1 MKPSFIF
8 VVLFSFAVLTAAP
21 VRVVSL
27 SPALTDAVVLI
38 GGVKQLAGKSSACSA
53 PETKNIPVAG
63 NMGYPDVEKIIRLN
77 VDYVISDT
85 RHPGGRWQLLE
96 LAGIKTVFL
105 PGEKLAD
112 FPDNLRK
119 LGKLL
124 KLEKQSGIAAE
135 NFETQIAQLRQS
147 IPKDKVR
154 ALIVFAVAPAV
165 SCSKKSFIDEALT
178 LAGVENIC
186 SDGKRAYFVVPSEYI
201 LRQMPEVII
210 SAGVPEKAVKDFF
223 ARQEFRHL
231 PAVKNNR
238 IIFID
243 PDKFC
248 RAGKDL
254 PQAIKALRQE
264 IFQQMVSPGA
274 AVLPSK

>member
-1 MKPSFIF
+1 MICFC
-8 VVLFSFAVLTAAP
+8 FAVLSAQA
-21 VRVVSL
+21 VKVVSL
-27 SPALTDAVVLI
+27 SPALTDAVILL
-38 GGVKQLAGKSSACSA
+38 GGVKQLAGRSSACNA
-53 PETKNIPVAG
+53 PGSENILVAG
-63 NMGYPDVEKIIRLN
+63 NMGNPDVEKIIRLKP
-77 VDYVISDT
+77 DYVISDT
-85 RHPGGRWQLLE
+85 RHPGGRWQLLS

-105 PGEKLAD
+105 PGEKLSD

-124 KLEKQSGIAAE
+124 ALEESGRIAAN

-147 IPKDKVR
+147 VPKAKVR

-165 SCSKKSFIDEALT
+165 SCSKKSFIDEALN

-186 SDGKRAYFVVPSEYI
+186 ADGKRSYFVVPSEYI

-210 SAGVPEKAVKDFF
+210 SAGVPEAAVKSFF
-223 ARQEFRHL
+223 ERQEFRHI
-231 PAVKNNR
+231 PAVKKDR

-248 RAGKDL
+248 RAGKAL

-264 IFQQMVSPGA
+264 IDQRMVSPGA

>member
-1 MKPSFIF
+1 MKPGFILCISFSLAI
-8 VVLFSFAVLTAAP
+8 LTAAP

-165 SCSKKSFIDEALT
+165 SCSKKSFIDEALN
-178 LAGVENIC
+178 LAGVENVC
-186 SDGKRAYFVVPSEYI
+186 ADGKRAYFVVPSEYI

-248 RAGKDL
+248 RAGKAL

>member
-1 MKPSFIF
+1 MKKFFI
-8 VVLFSFAVLTAAP
+8 LTILSASLILTAKP
-21 VRVVSL
+21 VKVVSL
-27 SPALTDAVVLI
+27 SPALTDAVVLL
-38 GGVKQLAGKSSACSA
+38 GGVKQLIGRSSACNA
-53 PETKNIPVAG
+53 PGTKNIPVSG
-63 NMGYPDVEKIIRLN
+63 NMGNPDVEKIIRLKP
-77 VDYVISDT
+77 DYVISDT
-85 RHPGGRWQLLE
+85 RHPDGRWQLLE

-105 PGEKLAD
+105 PGEKLSD

-124 KLEKQSGIAAE
+124 EMEEQSRIAAE
-135 NFETQIAQLRQS
+135 NFETQITQLRQS
-147 IPKDKVR
+147 VPKKKIR
-154 ALIVFAVAPAV
+154 ALAVFAVAPVV
-165 SCSKKSFIDEALT
+165 SCSKKSFIDEALN

-186 SDGKRAYFVVPSEYI
+186 ADGKRSYFVVPSEYI
-201 LRQMPEVII
+201 LRKMPEIII
-210 SAGVPEKAVKDFF
+210 SAGVPEEAVKRFF
-223 ARQEFRHL
+223 ERKEFRHI

-254 PQAIKALRQE
+254 PQAIKLLRQE
-264 IFQQMVSPGA
+264 IFQRMVSPGA

>member
-8 VVLFSFAVLTAAP
+8 CILFNLAVLIAAP

-38 GGVKQLAGKSSACSA
+38 GGVKQLAGRSSACNA
-53 PETKNIPVAG
+53 PETENIPVAG
-63 NMGYPDVEKIIRLN
+63 NMGTPDVEKIIRLKP
-77 VDYVISDT
+77 DYVISDT
-85 RHPGGRWQLLE
+85 RHPGGRWQLLS

-105 PGEKLAD
+105 PGEKLSD

-124 KLEKQSGIAAE
+124 ALEESGRIAAN

-147 IPKDKVR
+147 VPKDKVR

-165 SCSKKSFIDEALT
+165 SCSKKSFIDEALN
-178 LAGVENIC
+178 LAGVKNIC
-186 SDGKRAYFVVPSEYI
+186 ADGKRSYFVVPSEYI

-210 SAGVPEKAVKDFF
+210 SAGVPEAAVKSFF
-223 ARQEFRHL
+223 ERQEFRHI
-231 PAVKNNR
+231 PAVKKDR

-248 RAGKDL
+248 RAGKAL

-264 IFQQMVSPGA
+264 IDQRMVSPGA
-274 AVLPSK
+274 ALLLSK